1 MTDVRI
7 RERRQARRMKIR
19 FELMIGILLVVGG
32 GCLWLFARDAEF
44 FWFRGGPLGVI
55 LAIIGAFDIVNAVRT
70 RETAIPERRND

>member
-1 MTDVRI
+1 
-7 RERRQARRMKIR
+7 MKIR

-32 GCLWLFARDAEF
+32 GCLWLFARDAEV

>member
-1 MTDVRI
+1 
-7 RERRQARRMKIR
+7 MKIR

-70 RETAIPERRND
+70 RETAIPTRRND

>member
-1 MTDVRI
+1 
-7 RERRQARRMKIR
+7 MKIR

-44 FWFRGGPLGVI
+44 FWFGGGPLGVI

>member
-1 MTDVRI
+1 
-7 RERRQARRMKIR
+7 MKIR

-70 RETAIPERRND
+70 RETTIPERRND

>member
-7 RERRQARRMKIR
+7 RERRHAGGMKIR

>member
-1 MTDVRI
+1 MADVRI
-7 RERRQARRMKIR
+7 RSRRQARRMKIR

>member
-1 MTDVRI
+1 MADVRI

-70 RETAIPERRND
+70 RETAMLERRND

>member
-1 MTDVRI
+1 MADVRI

>member
-1 MTDVRI
+1 MTDVWI
-7 RERRQARRMKIR
+7 RERRHAGGMKIR

-32 GCLWLFARDAEF
+32 GCLWLFARDTEF

>member
-7 RERRQARRMKIR
+7 RERRHAGGMKIR

-70 RETAIPERRND
+70 RETAIPTRRND

>member
-1 MTDVRI
+1 MADVRI

-70 RETAIPERRND
+70 KEAAIPERRND

>member
-7 RERRQARRMKIR
+7 RARRHAGGMKIR

>member
-1 MTDVRI
+1 
-7 RERRQARRMKIR
+7 MKIR

-44 FWFRGGPLGVI
+44 FWFRGGSLGVI

>member
-1 MTDVRI
+1 MADVRI

-70 RETAIPERRND
+70 REAAIPERRND

>member
-1 MTDVRI
+1 
-7 RERRQARRMKIR
+7 MKIR

-44 FWFRGGPLGVI
+44 FWFHGGPLGVI